1 MNNEGG
7 KKKKKDNLTNIVSL
21 QEMLQLDESASLWSE
36 LCPSA
41 KGAVLLYQLV
51 RPDGV

>member
-1 MNNEGG
+1 M
-7 KKKKKDNLTNIVSL
+7 
-21 QEMLQLDESASLWSE
+21 QELLQLDSSRPLWSE

-51 RPDGV
+51 RPDASIGPEQTSSDQQKHDEKE